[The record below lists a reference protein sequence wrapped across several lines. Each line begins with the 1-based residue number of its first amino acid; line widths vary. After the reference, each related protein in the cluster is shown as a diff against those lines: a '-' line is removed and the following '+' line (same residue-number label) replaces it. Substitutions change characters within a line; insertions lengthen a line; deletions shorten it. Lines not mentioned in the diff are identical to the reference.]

1 MHCLRLCLVFN
12 PLSTVLLRL
21 EVFPVQVGC
30 VYYKLGGSSSE
41 RHIVVSL
48 SKTESVH
55 IQKNIAF
62 SKKAVC
68 RYNSGFLIWPWK
80 TRKWCLP
87 TLYSFT
93 NNVCSLRLL
102 EKTWQQL
109 FLWVT
114 NLCRSS
120 CGVICLVIAR
130 VIFLLQS
137 DCSEITKVHN
147 FSLVSLLYN

>member
-1 MHCLRLCLVFN
+1 MNAYVCVWFSIPCQQF
-12 PLSTVLLRL
+12 LLRL
-21 EVFPVQVGC
+21 EVFSVQVGC
-30 VYYKLGGSSSE
+30 VYDKLGGSSSE

-55 IQKNIAF
+55 IQKNIPF
-62 SKKAVC
+62 PKKRFC
-68 RYNSGFLIWPWK
+68 RYNSSFLMWAWK

-87 TLYSFT
+87 ALYSFT

-109 FLWVT
+109 FLWVI

>member
-30 VYYKLGGSSSE
+30 VYYKPGGSFSE

-55 IQKNIAF
+55 IKKNITF

-68 RYNSGFLIWPWK
+68 RYNSGFLIWP
-80 TRKWCLP
+80 
-87 TLYSFT
+87 
-93 NNVCSLRLL
+93 
-102 EKTWQQL
+102 
-109 FLWVT
+109 
-114 NLCRSS
+114 
-120 CGVICLVIAR
+120 
-130 VIFLLQS
+130 
-137 DCSEITKVHN
+137 
-147 FSLVSLLYN
+147 